1 MTNYYKDNNKI
12 GTYQEDP
19 FGTVLPITINVK
31 ANPKMMKDK

>member
-1 MTNYYKDNNKI
+1 MTNYYKEGSKR
-12 GTYQEDP
+12 GEDP